1 MRIAVLLPN
10 WVGDAVM
17 ATPSLG
23 ALRHQYPHATI
34 CGVMRPLIAETL
46 SGCGFFDETIFYDR
60 RSADVQAQFW
70 PVSGRLRRFLP
81 EMFISLTNSPRAR
94 LLQWLSSAN
103 ETIGLKRRWYDRWL
117 TTPVDI
123 PSLRRHEPFSAVDTY
138 RALMVAAGCPPA
150 DRVPR
155 LATRPRDEIAADDA
169 FRDLEIRP
177 GEPVVALNTG
187 SANGPAK
194 DWPTESFAELARRV
208 QSQWGAFVLILC
220 GPAEREKARQVEAAA
235 RHPRIRSIGNRTL
248 GIGLT
253 KACIRRSRMVVT
265 TDSGPRHIAAAFG
278 IPAVSLF
285 GPTDPRWSDNYHP
298 REIRVHL
305 DLDCRPCARR
315 RCPLRHHRCMRD
327 LPVEMVFAAMERLGR
342 SIGIREAA

>member
-235 RHPRIRSIGNRTL
+235 RHPRIRSIAMGSLCAHPLRTR
-248 GIGLT
+248 GTRKGS
-253 KACIRRSRMVVT
+253 ASRSRRPPSAHSFHRKP
-265 TDSGPRHIAAAFG
+265 DPGHRPYQSLYPAQPHGGDDRQRAAAYRG
-278 IPAVSLF
+278 GVRHSGGESLW
-285 GPTDPRWSDNYHP
+285 TDRS
-298 REIRVHL
+298 
-305 DLDCRPCARR
+305 
-315 RCPLRHHRCMRD
+315 
-327 LPVEMVFAAMERLGR
+327 AME
-342 SIGIREAA
+342 